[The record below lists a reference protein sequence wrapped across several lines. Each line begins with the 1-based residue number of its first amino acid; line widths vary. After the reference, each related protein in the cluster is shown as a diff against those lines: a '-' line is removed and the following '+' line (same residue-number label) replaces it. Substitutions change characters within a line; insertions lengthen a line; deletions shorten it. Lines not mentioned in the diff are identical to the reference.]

1 MKARLF
7 FLSAAFAALC
17 GGCTNLL
24 GGKAVIPQ
32 PREFIVLARPV
43 SLPFEGSGRPYPYR
57 IQIDKFQ
64 VPPRYERN
72 QIVFRVSE
80 YELKKDRLHTWSAR
94 PAEMLTDAIEEYLSE
109 ARLFA
114 LTSRDFL
121 TTPDFTFTGSVQAI
135 ERFDSGDEWRAHLAM
150 SMKLVAEATNQ
161 VLWEADFDEE
171 LVVYNRDM
179 GYTVEALNE
188 ILRARMQVYLA
199 DIDFKL
205 LNYYRNQQGLETLN
219 ARPGAAAAD
228 SSAAAAAV
236 AAEKVGEVQPEG
248 ATYIIFPGKRMP
260 AAPVT
265 GQP

>member
-1 MKARLF
+1 MKGRQLF
-7 FLSAAFAALC
+7 GIAVLVALSS
-17 GGCTNLL
+17 GCTNLL

-32 PREFIVLARPV
+32 TREFIVLSRPLN
-43 SLPFEGSGRPYPYR
+43 LPFEGSERPYPYR
-57 IQIDKFQ
+57 VQIDKLQ

-150 SMKLVAEATNQ
+150 SMKLVAEATKQ

-188 ILRARMQVYLA
+188 ILRSRMQIYLA

-205 LNYYRNQQGLETLN
+205 LNYYRNQQGLEALS
-219 ARPGAAAAD
+219 ARPGAAEALAD
-228 SSAAAAAV
+228 SV
-236 AAEKVGEVQPEG
+236 APNETVGEVQPEG
-248 ATYIIFPGKRMP
+248 ASYIIFPGKRMP
-260 AAPVT
+260 AVPV
-265 GQP
+265 GGESP